1 MAGELAPWIL
11 AVTAVAL
18 LGMFLISL
26 DNYLASRR
34 GGREAP
40 GGHEAQD
47 LEWLT
52 ERPVDKWWTSNAA
65 PETPLEQLV
74 RFEDQGEIT
83 IVDDGRSA

>member
-34 GGREAP
+34 GGRQAQ
-40 GGHEAQD
+40 AQD

>member
-1 MAGELAPWIL
+1 MTGELAPWIL
-11 AVTAVAL
+11 AVTAVAV

-34 GGREAP
+34 GGR

-74 RFEDQGEIT
+74 RFEDSGEVT
-83 IVDDGRSA
+83 IVEDGSA